1 MATETTE
8 EKIARL
14 EAENARLLQDTQDA
28 EQTIGELNE
37 KLANAEAVAP
47 EQTVVTYEK
56 AQYRVL
62 AQKFSYKGQEIEAK
76 NLQANKEVLKALV
89 DGESGLLVKI
99 EVAKK

>member
-14 EAENARLLQDTQDA
+14 EAENARLVQDSQDA
-28 EQTIGELNE
+28 EQAISELNE

-62 AQKFSYKGQEIEAK
+62 AQKFSYNGQEIEAK
-76 NLQANKEVLKALV
+76 DLQSKKDVLKALV
-89 DGESGLLVKI
+89 EAGSGLLVKV
-99 EVAKK
+99 EATKK